1 MTIYPVN
8 MSSVSEVYFFRSICV
23 KMCSSSKGRPFVTW
37 WRLQILPKERRSS
50 PSRSNSHKSIMLN
63 GYLEVML
70 LVANTVQRRS
80 SSLVFFLR
88 RMQSNDVI
96 PYNAL
101 IGDSS
106 WRFELSQ
113 QSSGIVFFFFLPPSE
128 DVRVAL
134 NLSRIANKQL
144 SSCQPPNGRTFL
156 SETHSSIRSINDVV
170 ERMLFLRRHSNFQ
183 TQPIFNY

>member
-1 MTIYPVN
+1 MTMYPVN

-113 QSSGIVFFFFLPPSE
+113 QSSGIVFFFSPL
-128 DVRVAL
+128 R
-134 NLSRIANKQL
+134 
-144 SSCQPPNGRTFL
+144 GRTCRFKSVQNSKQAAVL
-156 SETHSSIRSINDVV
+156 VPTSKWTNIS
-170 ERMLFLRRHSNFQ
+170 LRN
-183 TQPIFNY
+183 PL

>member
-1 MTIYPVN
+1 MTPSNITKGKKRKDNEKQSIKEQLSQVDHAKRI
-8 MSSVSEVYFFRSICV
+8 SWGHAIGCKHGTASVEFAF
-23 KMCSSSKGRPFVTW
+23 
-37 WRLQILPKERRSS
+37 
-50 PSRSNSHKSIMLN
+50 
-63 GYLEVML
+63 
-70 LVANTVQRRS
+70 
-80 SSLVFFLR
+80 FFLR

-113 QSSGIVFFFFLPPSE
+113 QSSGIVFFFCLPPSE